1 MKRSLFAAAALLMAT
16 PAFAADKDG
25 NATNGGVW
33 LVLILTVN
41 FLPVIIASMRKHNS
55 RGAIIA
61 VLLLLDVIFVPTAA
75 LGMFALLAWPFIALA
90 WFGILI
96 WSFSGNTAR
105 KDQERAIMIA
115 QAMRSESELMRR
127 ERLAIDI

>member
-1 MKRSLFAAAALLMAT
+1 MSYHLRGLI
-16 PAFAADKDG
+16 
-25 NATNGGVW
+25 W
-33 LVLILTVN
+33 LAIILAVN
-41 FLPVIIASMRKHNS
+41 LLPVIIASVRKHNS

-75 LGMFALLAWPFIALA
+75 LGVLALLTWPFIALA

-115 QAMRSESELMRR
+115 QAMRSESESMRR